1 MQVDSHSIK
10 QVFDAEKQDLAIFD
24 KKAMIFNEIF
34 YKNMKAELIV
44 NRFLIRTFN
53 HKRCWTI

>member
-24 KKAMIFNEIF
+24 KKALLFNEIF
-34 YKNMKAELIV
+34 YKNMKAQLIV
-44 NRFLIRTFN
+44 SRFLNSIINFN
-53 HKRCWTI
+53 HW